1 MVVFE
6 FILSGPNDHVFVY
19 FTDHGGPGI
28 LAFPSG
34 EVSLSDNPTLIHLC
48 HGDFVGI
55 LILNHYK
62 STAAITNNRY
72 LKQWLL
78 LISIINTVSG

>member
-34 EVSLSDNPTLIHLC
+34 EVSVNPTLTHFLC
-48 HGDFVGI
+48 HGDR
-55 LILNHYK
+55 
-62 STAAITNNRY
+62 TPC
-72 LKQWLL
+72 
-78 LISIINTVSG
+78 